1 MLVLA
6 ESSKLDVVHCSQKR
20 SGAAFFGQMLHREC
34 ECDEEGDAVR
44 DNQRYESANR
54 RAQPSCGRQRL
65 APLWRRATTSGNGD
79 AYYANMQRCL
89 LAPCGRRRMLNESGA
104 RVLKAAGR
112 KP

>member
-20 SGAAFFGQMLHREC
+20 SGAAFFGQMFHREC

-65 APLWRRATTSGNGD
+65 APFGV
-79 AYYANMQRCL
+79 
-89 LAPCGRRRMLNESGA
+89 APHPAVTETPIMLICSGA
-104 RVLKAAGR
+104 FWHHADGGVC
-112 KP
+112 

>member
-20 SGAAFFGQMLHREC
+20 SGAAFFGQMFHREC

-54 RAQPSCGRQRL
+54 RAQPSCGRD
-65 APLWRRATTSGNGD
+65 S
-79 AYYANMQRCL
+79 YYANMQRCL